1 MFGKRLFMTD
11 FLKGENMDIYS
22 YFNSKSVG
30 EYCRSIGHK
39 FNAYETGFII
49 NECNR
54 INIEEKL
61 DL

>member
-1 MFGKRLFMTD
+1 MFGKRSFMTD
-11 FLKGENMDIYS
+11 LLKGENMDIYS

-49 NECNR
+49 NEP
-54 INIEEKL
+54 
-61 DL
+61 